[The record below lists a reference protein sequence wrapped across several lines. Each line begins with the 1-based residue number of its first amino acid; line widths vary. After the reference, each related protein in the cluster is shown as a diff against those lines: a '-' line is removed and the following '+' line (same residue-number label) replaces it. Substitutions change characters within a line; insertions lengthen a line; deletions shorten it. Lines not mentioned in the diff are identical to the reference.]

1 MYQLNPANIAAAAE
15 NFVYKANLKTSNLN
29 LTRPFPPSLLRHS
42 VALQNDGTYTHTHT
56 RSYFRWHL
64 TYTSGSSTLE
74 SRLGADENVT
84 EAGRK
89 TRIRESCLKFWK
101 FFVKA

>member
-15 NFVYKANLKTSNLN
+15 NFVYKANLKTTNLN
-29 LTRPFPPSLLRHS
+29 LTRPLSFLSFTSLSCAPKCRHI
-42 VALQNDGTYTHTHT
+42 HTNT

-74 SRLGADENVT
+74 SRRGADEYVT

>member
-29 LTRPFPPSLLRHS
+29 LMRPLPFTPSLFYVTQLLPGRSKMSAH
-42 VALQNDGTYTHTHT
+42 THTHT
-56 RSYFRWHL
+56 L
-64 TYTSGSSTLE
+64 TLLLSMALDLYKWIIQL
-74 SRLGADENVT
+74 LKVDGADENVT

-89 TRIRESCLKFWK
+89 T
-101 FFVKA
+101 

>member
-29 LTRPFPPSLLRHS
+29 LMRPLPFTPSLFYVTQLLPGRS
-42 VALQNDGTYTHTHT
+42 KMSAHTHT
-56 RSYFRWHL
+56 L
-64 TYTSGSSTLE
+64 TLLLSMALDLHKWIIQLLKAG
-74 SRLGADENVT
+74 GADENVT

-89 TRIRESCLKFWK
+89 T
-101 FFVKA
+101 